1 MIGGQQG
8 IGQDLERS
16 CWFSHEGSP
25 VRDRRH
31 SKEAT
36 ADTRVRPERSLLG
49 QWALSQTQE
58 MGLGN
63 W

>member
-8 IGQDLERS
+8 IGQDLEDHAG
-16 CWFSHEGSP
+16 SHMKEVQLETG
-25 VRDRRH
+25 D